1 MGFKMNGFSA
11 FTKNG
16 NVQQDIV
23 KTKEAQTK
31 DLNKDIDMLLK
42 KGASKNDER
51 IISIRK
57 EIERLNKKKE

>member
-1 MGFKMNGFSA
+1 MAGFSA

-16 NVQQDIV
+16 NTQQDIV

>member
-23 KTKEAQTK
+23 KTKKAQTK